1 MSDLL
6 AKSAPER
13 TTLLAHTEQ
22 VVSVAELLAD
32 YLSVDKATARNGAI
46 LHDIGKAHPVFQKR
60 LTEDAH
66 RAPRQPFRHEVASL
80 FFLSAFPK
88 EQWHALIEMV
98 VSHHKS
104 VKKDISHLGLL
115 DLEEEY
121 DYIDFHLQEWKQWS
135 ERAWEVLVALDI
147 PYRSIS
153 AQEAEENLEYAINYC
168 EKRSRERGVSEWKGL
183 LMAADHFAS
192 AVEGKVDA
200 LLPRLFKAP
209 DLSFY
214 NRPNALY
221 ALSLLNADSP
231 QKHTIVVAPTGAG
244 KTDYLLRRCHGRVF
258 YTLPYQASINA
269 MYRRVAD
276 DLERDNPSLDIR
288 VLHSTS
294 KVVPRKG
301 SDEETV
307 LQSHIGSSVKILTPH
322 QLSALAFGMK
332 GYEAMLLDLKGCD
345 VILDEVHTYSGIS
358 QAIVLKLVAILKAI
372 GCRIHIG
379 TATMPTL
386 LYRKIVELLGDDVL
400 EVQLP
405 PEVLDLYD
413 RHIIHKATSFDTLF
427 PTMEQAIQRGE
438 KVLIVQNQVKR
449 AQDIFEQIR
458 ELYPSVPSMLLHSRF
473 KRKDR
478 NEKER
483 ALLGWD
489 AEGNA
494 VHQFNTSEEACIV
507 VATQIV
513 EVSLDISFDVMI
525 TECAPLDA
533 MIQRFGRVNRKR
545 SPERIGQLKDIYV
558 IAPSDNQLEARPYDV
573 ATLQKSF
580 EVLEDGQPLR
590 ERSLQSKIDEVFTS
604 IDFTQIDQH
613 TIFQSSGEFTIDCL
627 THHSKAILFELLDI
641 DSVVC
646 ITANDIEAYQ
656 EGNLATRLQ
665 LEIPVRYTAV
675 RKRPQIEKGNHP
687 FIIPDEAYSDEM
699 GLDISKIDSNLGV
712 IL

>member
-1 MSDLL
+1 MNTLF
-6 AKSAPER
+6 AKSDPNW
-13 TTLLAHTEQ
+13 TTLLAHTEH
-22 VVSVAELLAD
+22 VVAMAERVAEH
-32 YLSVDKATARNGAI
+32 LSKDKVMARNGAI
-46 LHDIGKAHPVFQKR
+46 LHDIGKAHHVFQER
-60 LTEDAH
+60 LKQTYN
-66 RAPRQPFRHEVASL
+66 RSNKPFRHEIASL

-88 EQWHALIEMV
+88 EQWEALIEMV

-104 VKKDISHLGLL
+104 VKKDISNLGLL

-121 DYIDFHLQEWKQWS
+121 EYIDFHLGHWEEWAEK
-135 ERAWEVLVALDI
+135 AWEVLVALGI
-147 PYRSIS
+147 PYNHIS
-153 AQEAEENLEYAINYC
+153 KQEAEENLQYAIDYC

-183 LMAADHFAS
+183 LMGADHLAS
-192 AVEGKVDA
+192 AVDDRVETF
-200 LLPRLFKAP
+200 LPRLFKVP

-221 ALSLLNADSP
+221 ALSLLDADSP

-244 KTDYLLRRCHGRVF
+244 KTDYLFRRCRGRVF
-258 YTLPYQASINA
+258 YTLPFQASINA
-269 MYRRVAD
+269 MYQRVAN
-276 DLERDNPSLDIR
+276 DLERDNPDLDIR
-288 VLHSTS
+288 VLHATS
-294 KVVPRKG
+294 QVIKRKG
-301 SDEETV
+301 HHDEETV

-322 QLSALAFGMK
+322 QLAALAFGMK
-332 GYEAMLLDLKGCD
+332 GYEAMLLDLKDCD

-358 QAIVLKLVAILKAI
+358 QAIVLKLVEILKAN

-379 TATMPTL
+379 TATMPSI
-386 LYRKIVELLGDDVL
+386 LYNKIVKILGDDVL
-400 EVQLP
+400 EIKLP
-405 PEVLDLYD
+405 AEILDLYD
-413 RHIIHKATSFDTLF
+413 RHIIHKATSFENLF
-427 PTMEQAIQRGE
+427 PIIKQAIERGD
-438 KVLIVQNQVKR
+438 KVLIVQNRVKR
-449 AQDIFEQIR
+449 AQEVFEQIK

-483 ALLGWD
+483 ALLGRD

-494 VHQFNTSEEACIV
+494 VEQFNTSNEACIV

-545 SPERIGQLKDIYV
+545 TQETIGHLKDIYV
-558 IAPSDNQLEARPYDV
+558 IAPSKSQQGARPYDV

-580 EVLEDGQPLR
+580 EVLEDGKPLR
-590 ERSLQSKIDEVFTS
+590 EREIQSKIDEVFTS

-613 TIFQSSGEFTIDCL
+613 TIFQPSGEFTIDCL

-641 DSVVC
+641 ESVVC
-646 ITANDIEAYQ
+646 IAASDEFAYKD
-656 EGNLATRLQ
+656 GDLATRLQ
-665 LEIPVRYTAV
+665 LEIPTLYHGV
-675 RKRPQIEKGNHP
+675 KGRRQLDKGSHP
-687 FIIPDEAYSDEM
+687 FIIPDEAYSEEM
-699 GLDISKIDSNLGV
+699 GLDISKIDSNKGV